1 MSHTLEIILYR
12 SISLEH
18 PRWSR
23 EQVVQAARDAAEGRG
38 PYAMLLADLQAA
50 ADE

>member
-1 MSHTLEIILYR
+1 MSRAVELIIYR
-12 SISLEH
+12 SILFDN

-23 EQVVQAARDAAEGRG
+23 EQVTAAARAAVEGRG
-38 PYAMLLADLQAA
+38 PYAALLADLQAA